1 MTTHAQMWFDP
12 SCPWA
17 WITSRW
23 LKEVEQVRDVTI
35 TYRVMSLA
43 VLNEGRDLPENYV
56 ERMKQAWG
64 PVRVCIAAEQ
74 AAGQDAVGRLYTE
87 LGTRIHN
94 EGRGIGDAGVI
105 PEALAAAGLS
115 ADLAGAAD
123 STEFDEA
130 LKASH
135 LEGMTPVGFD
145 VGTPIIHVPGADGG
159 APIAFFGP
167 VITPIPRGEAA
178 GRLWD
183 GVLLCAGTPGFYE
196 LKRGRDV
203 RPSFE

>member
-1 MTTHAQMWFDP
+1 MTTAQMWFDP

-23 LKEVEQVRDVTI
+23 LKEVESVRDVRI

-43 VLNEGRDLPENYV
+43 VLNEGRDLPEHYI
-56 ERMKQAWG
+56 ERMKKAWG
-64 PVRVCIAAEQ
+64 PVRVCIAAER
-74 AAGQDAVGRLYTE
+74 AVGAEGVDRLYTAFGTLLHIQQRE
-87 LGTRIHN
+87 L
-94 EGRGIGDAGVI
+94 DDSVI
-105 PEALAAAGLS
+105 TDALAAAGLS
-115 ADLAGAAD
+115 AELASAAQ
-123 STEFDEA
+123 STDHDEA

-145 VGTPIIHVPGADGG
+145 VGTPIIHMPGVDGS

-167 VITPIPRGEAA
+167 VITPAPRGEAA